1 MNNRLSLF
9 LGCSTLFNGV
19 RIYSPTIKEIE
30 SISEVQYQVYLSL
43 ATFNKEK
50 ILQVLLSIPQEE
62 YDEIEYEDSFEILT
76 ENSELVRHISEAISF
91 FLKTDVVYDEKSK
104 TFFVK
109 QDDEYLSFLNI
120 DNYTEFAEALL
131 IANGSENDKKPPLKF
146 KNKRSEIMF
155 KEMAKLR
162 KKNNE
167 RKTDTIELKDI
178 LSILCNY
185 KGNGINI
192 FNVHQLTIYQT
203 YEHFERLGLQYQRDA
218 LLPVWANG
226 YLKEGT
232 KLPEIIIKTKL

>member
-1 MNNRLSLF
+1 MSNRLSLF

-19 RIYSPTIKEIE
+19 RIYSPTIQEIE
-30 SISEVQYQVYLSL
+30 TISEVQYQVYLSL

-50 ILQVLLSIPQEE
+50 ILQILLSVSQEE
-62 YDEIEYEDSFEILT
+62 YNEIEQEDSFEVLT
-76 ENSELVRHISEAISF
+76 ENSDLVKHISEAISF

-109 QDDEYLSFLNI
+109 QDDEYLSFINI
-120 DNYTEFAEALL
+120 DNYAEFAEALL
-131 IANGSENDKKPPLKF
+131 IANGSANDKKPPLKF
-146 KNKRSEIMF
+146 KNKRSERMY

-167 RKTDTIELKDI
+167 KKIDTIELKDI

-185 KGNGINI
+185 KGNGVNI